1 MELYMVCVM
10 MAIALAVVII
20 KGIQCVLSLIHPM
33 PSEADIRWRQNPR
46 LPLEQHKKQIKMA
59 HKNNSKSTINN
70 GAKEMNKIKE
80 PKEKRL
86 PRNIRLER
94 LYAGSP
100 ASFDEFIDT
109 SFSRRSDFDSS
120 YNRSPPPRSVDDYV
134 VRLDHHHHHPQSQ
147 NQTLLEQ
154 LSFAEDVDDDDPIE
168 SYVMQQHRKI
178 LESSQNRASTPIQQQ
193 QHSSSTTK
201 SPPYSKSH
209 ATIV

>member
-1 MELYMVCVM
+1 MIMILCLFHSCFSKLFVFS
-10 MAIALAVVII
+10 ALAVVII

-147 NQTLLEQ
+147 NQV
-154 LSFAEDVDDDDPIE
+154 F
-168 SYVMQQHRKI
+168 
-178 LESSQNRASTPIQQQ
+178 QNFMMIFTYINQV
-193 QHSSSTTK
+193 
-201 SPPYSKSH
+201 
-209 ATIV
+209 IVCLNYRHF